1 MKVIPIIRGKLVNE
15 RHNKVI
21 WLLLAVY
28 TFLCGSFIP
37 AAKAANLSC
46 GEYVLLQLVN
56 HYYIVYGLCIYWLFW
71 CLQDLKEYSALQ
83 LIRSKN
89 YVSYFTCRIG
99 YALVVIVAI
108 VLLHIL
114 IPLIIGCLNLELDFG
129 YQGHKIVG
137 FYTDSLNILLKFST
151 IFLNLPF
158 AILITGLYLII
169 GLLFIYELLLFCQQ
183 LWGNKYTILAVIL
196 VLLNI
201 MLGFKIQI
209 DESMLEVLFLNNY
222 FIIHHPLLL
231 VGKYV
236 PLLNLLIML
245 LLSIA
250 LWKFTI
256 TKKRGRRHVIRG
268 GKTRTAENKILISKK
283 RKKYSTAY
291 IDEKLWGRKW
301 IIVTFSLAMAALK
314 MLPAIMTDESLMDY
328 CFRLVKGYP
337 KNLNGFIDMLAYV
350 FFFIVPIVFIDTFW
364 DDEKTNRNLLIQ
376 YRYNSAKRWNR
387 KITIRSLCFM
397 IRYFFIYW
405 GIQMLSIIPMHLI
418 TNKNTLS
425 DYPQIAQF
433 YGVDVK
439 LQYLVGASLVFNFM
453 ELLVVWILNAIL
465 VKTINNTTIAFVAT
479 YIGYALGVLIP
490 TDSIKKWILFGDAS
504 LETMMQKIGTM
515 GMKTFFWGEVCIY
528 VAAFMCLAIIFYMID
543 RKEKCYGK
551 CNRIGKSK

>member
-169 GLLFIYELLLFCQQ
+169 GLLFIYELLFFCQQ

-196 VLLNI
+196 VMLNI
-201 MLGFKIQI
+201 MLGFKTQI

-222 FIIHHPLLL
+222 FIIHHPLFL
-231 VGKYV
+231 VGKFV
-236 PLLNLLIML
+236 PLLNILLMVMV
-245 LLSIA
+245 SIA
-250 LWKFTI
+250 LWKFAVLKNKTV
-256 TKKRGRRHVIRG
+256 KNKRYG
-268 GKTRTAENKILISKK
+268 
-283 RKKYSTAY
+283 TAY
-291 IDEKLWGRKW
+291 IDEKLSGNKRL
-301 IIVTFSLAMAALK
+301 IVIFSLVMAVLK
-314 MLPAIMTDESLMDY
+314 IIPAIMAGESFMDY
-328 CFRLVKGYP
+328 CFRLVKGYT
-337 KNLNGFIDMLAYV
+337 KNLHGFIDMLAYV
-350 FFFIVPIVFIDTFW
+350 FFFIMPIVFIDIFW

-387 KITIRSLCFM
+387 KIAIRSLCFM

-425 DYPQIAQF
+425 NYPQIAQF

-515 GMKTFFWGEVCIY
+515 GMKTFFWEEVCIY
-528 VAAFMCLAIIFYMID
+528 VAAFMCLVIIFYMID

>member
-15 RHNKVI
+15 RYNKII
-21 WLLLAVY
+21 WILLAVY

-99 YALVVIVAI
+99 YALVVIAAI

-137 FYTDSLNILLKFST
+137 FYSDSLNILLKFST

-169 GLLFIYELLLFCQQ
+169 GLLFIYELLFFCQQ

-201 MLGFKIQI
+201 MLGFKTQI

-222 FIIHHPLLL
+222 FIIHHPLFL
-231 VGKYV
+231 VGKFV
-236 PLLNLLIML
+236 PLLNILLMVMV
-245 LLSIA
+245 SIA
-250 LWKFTI
+250 LWKFAVLKNKTV
-256 TKKRGRRHVIRG
+256 KNKRYG
-268 GKTRTAENKILISKK
+268 
-283 RKKYSTAY
+283 TAY
-291 IDEKLWGRKW
+291 IDEKLSGNKRL
-301 IIVTFSLAMAALK
+301 IVIFSLVMAVLK
-314 MLPAIMTDESLMDY
+314 IIPAIMAGESFMDY
-328 CFRLVKGYP
+328 CFRLVKGYT
-337 KNLNGFIDMLAYV
+337 KNLHGFIDMLAYV
-350 FFFIVPIVFIDTFW
+350 FFFIMPIVFIDIFW

-387 KITIRSLCFM
+387 KIAIRSLCFM

-515 GMKTFFWGEVCIY
+515 GMKTFFWEEVCIY
-528 VAAFMCLAIIFYMID
+528 VAAFMCLVIIFYMID